1 MSVSS
6 SKFFR
11 EAAFLDVCI
20 IFLIVLFL
28 VTVFT
33 HPMFGVS
40 RFVGSLLQRIS
51 VHVSGLAMSLCSVVS
66 AKANSLS
73 FEGHGSDDHDG
84 SDEVVNDEGHCP
96 VGVHAIRGRRD
107 YMEDV
112 VAVVPKILSDDSLFC
127 GVFDGH
133 GGGRASDFLGRE
145 LAPCLD
151 REFRRRGVDRK
162 SSKEDITN
170 AMFHVVHHLD
180 EKFCALANAKKWT
193 DGSTATFAIL
203 TPDDSLY
210 VSHTGDSRGVICNT
224 KKGATTI
231 TVDHKPDRPDE
242 MHRIQS
248 SGGFVNL
255 EFGTWRVNGILA
267 MSRAF
272 GDSMLKLC
280 GVVSDPDL
288 IHRKLSPED
297 EYLVLATDGLFDVMN
312 ATDVFREVQSSV
324 RTHGRNMT
332 AVAQHIVRKAYFL
345 GSYDNI
351 SVLVV
356 DLVAY
361 RKMHEENAKCSLS
374 DETVAI
380 ECIPCSA
387 SADPEGALDT
397 TDSTL

>member
-40 RFVGSLLQRIS
+40 RFVGGLFQRIG
-51 VHVSGLAMSLCSVVS
+51 VHVSGLAVSLCSVVS
-66 AKANSLS
+66 AKANSVS
-73 FEGHGSDDHDG
+73 FESESADQDADKLME
-84 SDEVVNDEGHCP
+84 DEVRCP

-151 REFRRRGVDRK
+151 REFRRRGVDRL

-170 AMFHVVHHLD
+170 TMSHVVQRLD
-180 EKFCALANAKKWT
+180 EKFCSLANAKKWT

-203 TPDDSLY
+203 TPDDCLY

-224 KKGATTI
+224 KRGATTL

-272 GDSMLKLC
+272 GDSMLKPS

-288 IHRKLSPED
+288 IHKKLSPED

-312 ATDVFREVQSSV
+312 ATDVFREVQASV

-332 AVAQHIVRKAYFL
+332 VVAQHIVRKAYFL

-361 RKMHEENAKCSLS
+361 RKMHEENAKSS
-374 DETVAI
+374 SGEGTVAI
-380 ECIPCSA
+380 ECASCCS
-387 SADPEGALDT
+387 SADPEHALDT
-397 TDSTL
+397 TDSSS